1 MKSKTTVKDEKIT
14 TQTEKKI
21 VDLSKRN
28 FISQF
33 CYRIISCAPFN
44 ILITLLIVLNAYFL
58 ADYTY
63 DESSEYT
70 ELKEKFDR
78 FFVAMFT
85 VEFVL
90 KIVGFGPRNFVKDQ
104 MNIFDAIIVFISVLE
119 VILSFFV
126 N

>member
-1 MKSKTTVKDEKIT
+1 M
-14 TQTEKKI
+14 

-33 CYRIISCAPFN
+33 CYKVISSAPFN

-58 ADYTY
+58 SDYTY
-63 DESSEYT
+63 DESLEYR

-85 VEFVL
+85 VEFVM